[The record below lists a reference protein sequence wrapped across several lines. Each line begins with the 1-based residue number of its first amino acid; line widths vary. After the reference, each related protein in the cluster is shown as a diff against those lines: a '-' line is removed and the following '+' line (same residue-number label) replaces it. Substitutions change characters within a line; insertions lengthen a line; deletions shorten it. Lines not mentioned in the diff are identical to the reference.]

1 MNFDVLIF
9 IIFYYYLEFDKV
21 PEEIEPEIKNESLET
36 MIIYMTAKHNH
47 NIKSFLSENK
57 LNYYDN
63 NDKLRGKLNLE
74 PNSVRGR
81 LYQNEHNP
89 ERDLNSTSEE
99 FQFIFLPELLS
110 AMQQG
115 TKVRQLF
122 DNEE

>member
-1 MNFDVLIF
+1 MF
-9 IIFYYYLEFDKV
+9 IYFIYHILEFDKV

-47 NIKSFLSENK
+47 NIKSFLLENK
-57 LNYYDN
+57 SNYYDN
-63 NDKLRGKLNLE
+63 NDKLRGKSNLE

-89 ERDLNSTSEE
+89 EKDLNSTSEE

-115 TKVRQLF
+115 TKV
-122 DNEE
+122 N